1 MGDSRQI
8 EASEPLILGQTP
20 RPLRIEYP
28 GAVYHVAARG
38 NARLPIYEGDTDRA
52 GFLDLLEEVV
62 ERFKWLC

>member
-1 MGDSRQI
+1 
-8 EASEPLILGQTP
+8 
-20 RPLRIEYP
+20 
-28 GAVYHVAARG
+28 VAARG